1 MLFRS
6 GHAEQTII
14 DALDKLDGNWTIIA
28 GGTSRN
34 VCRETCAP
42 RVAEHGLELTGPEF
56 RGRADKTPYRMF
68 QIPGLGH

>member
-1 MLFRS
+1 MDGLGELARVD
-6 GHAEQTII
+6 GRK
-14 DALDKLDGNWTIIA
+14 DKYTWRVIA

-42 RVAEHGLELTGPEF
+42 RIAAHGLELTGREF
-56 RGRADKTPYRMF
+56 AGRADKTPYRMF